1 MLQLSRLHMHCFIAY
16 SIRQRI
22 FYAISNLTVL
32 VKTDIKIPVCLKKDL
47 SVCIKFL
54 LIIFIINAHLLLQN
68 SIHLHFL
75 HLHPHRNDLPKTID
89 FKINKQRI
97 NKIQV
102 TAIRRIHFNFLSNL
116 LK

>member
-1 MLQLSRLHMHCFIAY
+1 MLQLSRLQMHCFIAY
-16 SIRQRI
+16 SIRHRI
-22 FYAISNLTVL
+22 FYVISNLTVL

-54 LIIFIINAHLLLQN
+54 LIINAHLHLQN

-75 HLHPHRNDLPKTID
+75 HPQRNDLPKTID
-89 FKINKQRI
+89 FKINKQRK